1 MSDKPGYADL
11 RREYGKLT
19 LTKSQAASDP
29 LQQFESW
36 FEDILKTENPDPTAM
51 LLSTIDAQ
59 GQPDSRVVLLKGISS
74 EGFVFY
80 TNYNST
86 KAQHIENNPKVCVNF
101 FWPRLVRQVKIR
113 GTVAKISAEQSDS
126 YFHSRPFMSQ
136 IGAIASPQSEVLPDR
151 EALEARMNALI
162 EKYGQE
168 AIMRPEHWGGY
179 RLTPTEY
186 EFWQGRDNRLHDRL
200 RYTPSDDG
208 WLIERLA
215 P

>member
-1 MSDKPGYADL
+1 MSDKSHLSDI

-19 LTKSQAASDP
+19 LSKELAASDP
-29 LQQFESW
+29 LVQFEAW

-51 LLSTIDAQ
+51 LLSTIDEQ
-59 GQPDSRVVLLKGISS
+59 GHPDSRVVLLKGISS

-80 TNYNST
+80 TNYNSN
-86 KAQHIENNPKVCVNF
+86 KARQIEDNPWVCANF
-101 FWPRLVRQVKIR
+101 FWPRLIRQVKLR
-113 GTVAKISAEQSDS
+113 GKLERISAEHSDA
-126 YFHSRPFMSQ
+126 YFHSRPFLSQ
-136 IGAIASPQSEVLPDR
+136 VGAIASPQSEVVVDR
-151 EALEARMNALI
+151 AALESRMNALI

-168 AIMRPEHWGGY
+168 PIMRPEHWGGY
-179 RLTPTEY
+179 CLTVTEY

-200 RYTPSDDG
+200 RYTRSDDA